1 MLHAIPITL
10 SLLSYRRF
18 EWRWLVGARWKQLEL
33 VGSGRI
39 QLEPCLLISHALVTV
54 TSWRELLLAS
64 GISDHGRPWKE
75 GLTAFSLRGRGVTC
89 CLLHKAPEVR
99 WWSWSLS
106 RQSQR
111 PKHNLGPGGTPLT
124 SGSLFLPLGAA
135 GHRLAESNE
144 MGWRGTVLE
153 RKDRLILSAF

>member
-1 MLHAIPITL
+1 MKIILMLYAIPITL

-18 EWRWLVGARWKQLEL
+18 EWRWLVGASWKQLEL

-75 GLTAFSLRGRGVTC
+75 GFFLEGPGSHLLPLSQGPKKSDGGREVWADNPRDPSTILGRVGHHSHQAACFSHWGLQDTDLLWVMRWDGETQCWRGRTG
-89 CLLHKAPEVR
+89 
-99 WWSWSLS
+99 
-106 RQSQR
+106 
-111 PKHNLGPGGTPLT
+111 
-124 SGSLFLPLGAA
+124 
-135 GHRLAESNE
+135 
-144 MGWRGTVLE
+144 
-153 RKDRLILSAF
+153 